1 MPGTANVTQG
11 LLDGHAALRK
21 QLELHKEGIGDL
33 RGASQQAAKV
43 TMDRALLF
51 LDEEIR
57 PHANW
62 EEVKLYPLLD
72 SMVGG
77 REPFTA
83 AMRREHAI
91 IDRWIEDLAVHAA
104 STAPD
109 AVWFAR
115 SADRLFGLIE
125 AHWEE
130 EEEVLLPIL
139 ERAYKTADDFERAVG
154 GDIHAHSH
162 LSGDA
167 RFGS

>member
-1 MPGTANVTQG
+1 MPETTKVTQRF
-11 LLDGHAALRK
+11 LDGHSALRK
-21 QLELHKEGIGDL
+21 QLEVHKAEVGAL
-33 RGASQQAAKV
+33 RGAARQAAEI
-43 TMDRALLF
+43 TMGRAVLF

-57 PHANW
+57 PHAAW

-77 REPFTA
+77 GERFTA
-83 AMRREHAI
+83 SLRREHAI
-91 IDRWIEDLAVHAA
+91 IDRWIEELAVNAG

-125 AHWEE
+125 AHFEE

-139 ERAYKTADDFERAVG
+139 ERRFETADEFERAVG
-154 GDIHAHSH
+154 GDIHAH
-162 LSGDA
+162 
-167 RFGS
+167 

>member
-1 MPGTANVTQG
+1 MPETTKVTQG
-11 LLDGHAALRK
+11 FLDGHAALRK
-21 QLELHKEGIGDL
+21 QLELHKAGVGDL
-33 RGASQQAAKV
+33 HGASQQAAEA
-43 TMDRALLF
+43 TMDRAVLF

-62 EEVKLYPLLD
+62 EELKLYPLLD

-83 AMRREHAI
+83 SLRREHAI
-91 IDRWIEDLAVHAA
+91 IDRWIEDLAVGAA

-125 AHWEE
+125 AHFEE
-130 EEEVLLPIL
+130 EEGVLLPIL
-139 ERAYKTADDFERAVG
+139 ERRYETADEFERAVG
-154 GDIHAHSH
+154 GEIHAHSH
-162 LSGDA
+162 
-167 RFGS
+167 

>member
-1 MPGTANVTQG
+1 MPETKKVTQG
-11 LLDGHAALRK
+11 VRDGHAALRK
-21 QLELHKEGIGDL
+21 ELELHKAGVGDL
-33 RGASQQAAKV
+33 LRASRQAAEV
-43 TMDRALLF
+43 TMARAVVF

-72 SMVGG
+72 SIVGG

-83 AMRREHAI
+83 TMRCEHAVV
-91 IDRWIEDLAVHAA
+91 DRWIEELAVKAA

-109 AVWFAR
+109 VAWFAR

-139 ERAYKTADDFERAVG
+139 ERAFKTADDFERAVG
-154 GDIHAHSH
+154 GEIHAHSH
-162 LSGDA
+162 
-167 RFGS
+167 

>member
-1 MPGTANVTQG
+1 MPESKKVTQS
-11 LLDGHAALRK
+11 LRDAHAVLRK
-21 QLELHKEGIGDL
+21 ELELHKAGVGGL
-33 RGASQQAAKV
+33 RAATEEVAKV
-43 TMDRALLF
+43 TMDRAVVF

-72 SMVGG
+72 SIVGG

-83 AMRREHAI
+83 TMRSEHAI
-91 IDRWIEDLAVHAA
+91 IDRWIEELAVHAA
-104 STAPD
+104 SPAPD
-109 AVWFAR
+109 VVWLAR

-139 ERAYKTADDFERAVG
+139 ERTYETADDYERAVG
-154 GDIHAHSH
+154 GEIHHAHSP
-162 LSGDA
+162 
-167 RFGS
+167 